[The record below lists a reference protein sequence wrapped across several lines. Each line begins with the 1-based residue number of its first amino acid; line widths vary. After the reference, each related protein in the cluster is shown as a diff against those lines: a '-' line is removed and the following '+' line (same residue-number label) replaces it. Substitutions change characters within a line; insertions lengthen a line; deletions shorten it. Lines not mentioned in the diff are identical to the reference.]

1 MSEQGP
7 TAQQLIL
14 ALRERGLS
22 MRDLASEC
30 DRNSSLLYQVAA
42 GKRPGVNLL
51 PTLIDLARTGHAA
64 RRPERRTTQSGR
76 PANVR
81 GRRGAQAHEP
91 PPPTPTAP
99 TPGKF
104 NVQTSYLAGGART
117 KRITAPK
124 SARSVGRFDAKQATM
139 EAMAEAAREQRR
151 VAFVVHY
158 ADGSSHTLGSK
169 WGYRANDA
177 YVRARGEWEDAFE
190 WLGQEA
196 SAVANRLYDLQ
207 ALNIPIVGV
216 DVTIF
221 GEPDPS
227 QTVPPMPRQP
237 AKKAPAKRAPAKKAP
252 AKKAPAKKAAA
263 GKRLATKTVKRSP
276 ARRRRSDTD
285 AGDATP

>member
-1 MSEQGP
+1 MTDQGP

-22 MRDLASEC
+22 MRDLSAEC
-30 DRNSSLLYQVAA
+30 DRDSSLLYQVAA
-42 GKRPGVNLL
+42 GKRPGTNLL

-64 RRPERRTTQSGR
+64 RRPERRTTRSGA
-76 PANVR
+76 PARIR
-81 GRRGAQAHEP
+81 GRRGQPAHEP

-104 NVQTSYLAGGART
+104 SVQTNYLAGGART

-124 SARSVGRFDAKQATM
+124 SPRSVGRFDAKQATM

-169 WGYRANDA
+169 AGYRANDA
-177 YVRARGEWEDAFE
+177 YVRAQGEWEDAFE

-216 DVTIF
+216 DVTAF
-221 GEPDPS
+221 GVPDPT
-227 QTVPPMPRQP
+227 QPVPPSARPRRTAKKTP
-237 AKKAPAKRAPAKKAP
+237 AKKASARP
-252 AKKAPAKKAAA
+252 
-263 GKRLATKTVKRSP
+263 
-276 ARRRRSDTD
+276 RRR
-285 AGDATP
+285 

>member
-1 MSEQGP
+1 MSDQSP

-22 MRDLASEC
+22 MRDLSAEC
-30 DRNSSLLYQVAA
+30 DRDSSLLYQVAA
-42 GKRPGVNLL
+42 GKRPGTNLL

-64 RRPERRTTQSGR
+64 RRPERRTTRSGA
-76 PANVR
+76 PARIR
-81 GRRGAQAHEP
+81 GRRGQPAHEP

-99 TPGKF
+99 TPGRF
-104 NVQTSYLAGGART
+104 SVQTNYLAGGART

-124 SARSVGRFDAKQATM
+124 SPRSVGRFDAKQATM
-139 EAMAEAAREQRR
+139 DAIAEAAREQRR

-196 SAVANRLYDLQ
+196 SAVANRLYNLQ

-216 DVTIF
+216 DVTAF
-221 GEPDPS
+221 GAPDPN
-227 QTVPPMPRQP
+227 QPVPPSARPRGAAKKTP
-237 AKKAPAKRAPAKKAP
+237 AKKKASRP
-252 AKKAPAKKAAA
+252 
-263 GKRLATKTVKRSP
+263 
-276 ARRRRSDTD
+276 RRR
-285 AGDATP
+285 A

>member
-1 MSEQGP
+1 MTDQGP

-22 MRDLASEC
+22 MRDLSAEC
-30 DRNSSLLYQVAA
+30 DRDSSLLYQVAA
-42 GKRPGVNLL
+42 GKRPGTNLL

-64 RRPERRTTQSGR
+64 RRPERRTTRSGA
-76 PANVR
+76 PARIR
-81 GRRGAQAHEP
+81 GRRGQPAHEP

-104 NVQTSYLAGGART
+104 SVQTNYLAGGART

-124 SARSVGRFDAKQATM
+124 SPRSVGRFDSKQATM
-139 EAMAEAAREQRR
+139 DAIGEAAREQRR

-169 WGYRANDA
+169 SGYRANDA
-177 YVRARGEWEDAFE
+177 YVRAQGEWEDAFE

-216 DVTIF
+216 DVTAF
-221 GEPDPS
+221 GVPDPS
-227 QTVPPMPRQP
+227 QPVPPQPRP
-237 AKKAPAKRAPAKKAP
+237 RR
-252 AKKAPAKKAAA
+252 PAKKAAA
-263 GKRLATKTVKRSP
+263 KKAPSR
-276 ARRRRSDTD
+276 ARRRS
-285 AGDATP
+285 

>member
-1 MSEQGP
+1 MTDQGP

-22 MRDLASEC
+22 MRDLSAEC
-30 DRNSSLLYQVAA
+30 DRDSSLLYQVAA
-42 GKRPGVNLL
+42 GKRPGTNLL

-64 RRPERRTTQSGR
+64 RRPERRTTRSGA
-76 PANVR
+76 PARIR
-81 GRRGAQAHEP
+81 GRRGQPAHEP

-104 NVQTSYLAGGART
+104 SVQTNYLAGGART

-124 SARSVGRFDAKQATM
+124 SPRSVGRFDAKQATM
-139 EAMAEAAREQRR
+139 DAIAEAAREQRR

-177 YVRARGEWEDAFE
+177 YVRAQGEWEDAFE

-216 DVTIF
+216 DVTAF
-221 GEPDPS
+221 GVPDPT
-227 QTVPPMPRQP
+227 QPVPPQARPR
-237 AKKAPAKRAPAKKAP
+237 RTAKKAP
-252 AKKAPAKKAAA
+252 AKKAPAKKSASRGRA
-263 GKRLATKTVKRSP
+263 GAETGQKGALVRPLTRISQS
-276 ARRRRSDTD
+276 R
-285 AGDATP
+285 AGLEPS